1 MVQTHPPLHRALRKY
16 GKESFELDVLEEC
29 PSIVEL
35 NAAETRWI
43 KKLGTFGK
51 GGYNCTTGGEG
62 FVMAEATKKRIAASR
77 IGMKL
82 SEEHRKRIS
91 EATRGE
97 NNPFYGKKHKASSMR
112 RMKRK
117 LSEMFSNGGAPFY
130 GRRHTPEA
138 KKRMSEAHKG
148 TSMHPNTRAGIAKAN
163 KGNQY
168 TKGRKITVEHKEKYA
183 RLTAED
189 VRQIKSNPE
198 GHTQRPHWA
207 YMEGR
212 KYMKSLV
219 LSGGSSK
226 GAYQVGVLKKWMGE
240 DGRDYEIIC
249 GVSVGALN
257 GSYLSQFK
265 YGEPKAA
272 SDGLLGL
279 WSRVKNENVKKS
291 WCLGALASLWKR
303 SVYDSTPLQ
312 KWIDSELNLD
322 LLAKSGKL
330 LRVGCTS
337 WRTGQYTFATE
348 KDPNIKRWVMASSS
362 YPVFMLPI
370 EIGDD
375 LWTDGGLRSVT
386 PLGEAIR
393 LGAEEIDVI
402 MCSRPDL
409 PSDWD
414 WHKEAAI
421 PGFLMQ
427 SMSIMSDEIMMADLQ
442 VCGLKNDL
450 AELTDRYRKV
460 KIRLL
465 RPSAPLGVEPM
476 DFGQEN
482 IQRLIQIGYE
492 DAQKSEI

>member
-1 MVQTHPPLHRALRKY
+1 M
-16 GKESFELDVLEEC
+16 
-29 PSIVEL
+29 
-35 NAAETRWI
+35 
-43 KKLGTFGK
+43 KK
-51 GGYNCTTGGEG
+51 
-62 FVMAEATKKRIAASR
+62 A
-77 IGMKL
+77 
-82 SEEHRKRIS
+82 
-91 EATRGE
+91 
-97 NNPFYGKKHKASSMR
+97 
-112 RMKRK
+112 
-117 LSEMFSNGGAPFY
+117 
-130 GRRHTPEA
+130 
-138 KKRMSEAHKG
+138 
-148 TSMHPNTRAGIAKAN
+148 
-163 KGNQY
+163 
-168 TKGRKITVEHKEKYA
+168 
-183 RLTAED
+183 
-189 VRQIKSNPE
+189 
-198 GHTQRPHWA
+198 
-207 YMEGR
+207 
-212 KYMKSLV
+212 LV
-219 LSGGSSK
+219 LSGGSAK
-226 GAYQVGVLKKWMGE
+226 GAYQVGALKKWMGE
-240 DGRDYEIIC
+240 DGQDYEIIC
-249 GVSVGALN
+249 GVSVGAIN
-257 GSYLSQFK
+257 GAYLSQFPMGK
-265 YGEPKAA
+265 TKEATE
-272 SDGLLGL
+272 GLLSL
-279 WSRVKNENVKKS
+279 WSRVRNENIRKS
-291 WCLGALASLWKR
+291 WFWGYLASLWKR
-303 SVYDSTPLQ
+303 SVFNSTPLQ
-312 KWIDSELNLD
+312 QWIDAELNAD
-322 LLAKSGKL
+322 LVAKSGKL
-330 LRVGCTS
+330 LRVGAVS
-337 WRTGQYTFATE
+337 WRTGQYNFATE
-348 KDPNIKRWVMASSS
+348 QDPALKQWVMASSS